1 MKTEPYPL
9 ATDGSNDEELIKMN
23 PLTVQFLILQKMK
36 FPVVWCRNSQYLF
49 SKIVEVL
56 SNVSVSLDNCV
67 RMGMD
72 NTSVNLAISN
82 LPITRVL
89 EKNNSVYVNGYSYLI
104 VQNTA
109 KKGASSFALETDF
122 DIGDML
128 VDVFHWFDKNS
139 KRKNTLKDFCKFME
153 QEYKKQLSMYL
164 IVSYL
169 WKQLLHDV

>member
-1 MKTEPYPL
+1 
-9 ATDGSNDEELIKMN
+9 
-23 PLTVQFLILQKMK
+23 
-36 FPVVWCRNSQYLF
+36 
-49 SKIVEVL
+49 
-56 SNVSVSLDNCV
+56 
-67 RMGMD
+67 MGMD

-128 VDVFHWFDKNS
+128 VDVFHWFDKSS